1 MKYFATKKKKEK
13 FSWFFKK
20 ILLLYL
26 NCDECLNSLSCI
38 AIIDNKKKG
47 DTMIRFASFNPNI
60 QGLILFSTSYFLSWM
75 DEKKDVALGQFP
87 QASFLKE
94 DKGIK

>member
-1 MKYFATKKKKEK
+1 MMNVWTIFFASQFLIIKK
-13 FSWFFKK
+13 S
-20 ILLLYL
+20 
-26 NCDECLNSLSCI
+26 
-38 AIIDNKKKG
+38 
-47 DTMIRFASFNPNI
+47 DTMIRFAPFNPNI

-94 DKGIK
+94 DKGIKWQTKQNKQTIFLHRS